1 MAHNSAHYSLV
12 NVGVGFMQC
21 YDRTR
26 VNPRPSPCVCVHS
39 IMITTNQFHL
49 VKWPAECPGV
59 IYWWSAI
66 KGRHGSLLAR
76 VFSYVFALQ
85 RVIGP

>member
-26 VNPRPSPCVCVHS
+26 VNPRPSLVLPCVHS
-39 IMITTNQFHL
+39 IMITTNQFHF
-49 VKWPAECPGV
+49 VKWPTECLLSFIGGGQLLRV
-59 IYWWSAI
+59 AI
-66 KGRHGSLLAR
+66 AARCSL
-76 VFSYVFALQ
+76 VCV
-85 RVIGP
+85 